1 MFFFHAQSFAT
12 PFFIESC
19 TDIIGTEGEV
29 RRVLNY
35 QKLLMPYKNFK
46 GDPIIVYAFSHNR
59 SYTLSDQASTIAN
72 IADAYQLDADM
83 KEKISAICYMHD
95 AQISKNEIIM
105 IIDDDEL
112 YTKLNEYGKMLL
124 EIENLFTQRSAYS
137 Q

>member
-1 MFFFHAQSFAT
+1 MPNLLPHL
-12 PFFIESC
+12 FFIKSC

-59 SYTLSDQASTIAN
+59 SYKLSDQASTIAN
-72 IADAYQLDADM
+72 ITGAYQLDADM

-105 IIDDDEL
+105 MIDDDEL

-124 EIENLFTQRSAYS
+124 EIENLFTQGSAYS

>member
-12 PFFIESC
+12 PFFIKSC
-19 TDIIGTEGEV
+19 TDIIDTEGEV

-46 GDPIIVYAFSHNR
+46 GDYIIVYAFSHNR

-95 AQISKNEIIM
+95 AQIRNNEIIM
-105 IIDDDEL
+105 MIDD
-112 YTKLNEYGKMLL
+112 
-124 EIENLFTQRSAYS
+124 
-137 Q
+137 

>member
-12 PFFIESC
+12 PFFIKSC
-19 TDIIGTEGEV
+19 TDII
-29 RRVLNY
+29 
-35 QKLLMPYKNFK
+35 
-46 GDPIIVYAFSHNR
+46 S
-59 SYTLSDQASTIAN
+59 IAN

-105 IIDDDEL
+105 MIDDDEL

-124 EIENLFTQRSAYS
+124 EIENLFTQGSAYS

>member
-1 MFFFHAQSFAT
+1 M
-12 PFFIESC
+12 
-19 TDIIGTEGEV
+19 

-59 SYTLSDQASTIAN
+59 SYKLSDQASTIAN
-72 IADAYQLDADM
+72 ITGAYQLDADM

-105 IIDDDEL
+105 MIDDEL

-124 EIENLFTQRSAYS
+124 EIENLFTQGSAYS